1 VLAKV
6 RRWGNSLGL
15 IVPADI
21 VRARGLREGDQVD
34 IEIRQRVPTI
44 EELAGSF
51 QLRTNL
57 KTLLREM
64 EEGWDDL

>member
-1 VLAKV
+1 VLTKV

-15 IVPADI
+15 IVPAD
-21 VRARGLREGDQVD
+21 VARARGLRDGDQVD
-34 IEIRQRVPTI
+34 IEIRKRVPTI

-51 QLRTNL
+51 QLRTDL

>member
-1 VLAKV
+1 MLAKV

-15 IVPADI
+15 IVPAD
-21 VRARGLREGDQVD
+21 VARDRGLRVGDQVD
-34 IEIRQRVPTI
+34 IEIRKRVPTI